1 MSTRTPASAA
11 AAPPTAAAPPS
22 PGSAAPSPSTS
33 AAPSTPS
40 PPTQATPHPPTSH
53 LPTPH
58 PPTQR
63 PPTPHPPTP
72 PPPAPPGE
80 DLSGLGTPAARAFL
94 LAPWA
99 SAVLYTAAVWP
110 ELARPPLAAAALGVL
125 LAEILAVSRPGRTV
139 AGLSAVVAAVAPVTT
154 CALLVLATAGD
165 LHGRMWTVQ
174 LSGFYTSLLLVRG
187 RPRLSWS
194 AFALQAGLLV
204 AAAVG
209 TGQVAAL
216 PALLVL
222 QTAAMAVG
230 VYWRRML
237 VANARDAERARRAA
251 DEAAALAA
259 ANRTAAARAFTQ
271 LAGIRALTRA
281 TLVDLSAADALTGE
295 LRERAARLEV
305 TVREG
310 LRAPRL
316 ATEPVRGAVLRARDR
331 GVVVRL
337 LDDSQG
343 APVHPAVLERVAAAL
358 DSARGEAVVRL
369 APPGRDYAATVLVD
383 DGDVR
388 ALRIG
393 PDGR

>member
-11 AAPPTAAAPPS
+11 AAPPPPASSAPALS
-22 PGSAAPSPSTS
+22 ASAAPSPSTS
-33 AAPSTPS
+33 AAPSPPSPATPS
-40 PPTQATPHPPTSH
+40 PPTRATRH
-53 LPTPH
+53 LPTP
-58 PPTQR
+58 R
-63 PPTPHPPTP
+63 PPAP

-110 ELARPPLAAAALGVL
+110 ELARPLLAAAALGVL

-259 ANRTAAARAFTQ
+259 ANRTAATRAFTQ

-369 APPGRDYAATVLVD
+369 GPPGRDYAATVLVD